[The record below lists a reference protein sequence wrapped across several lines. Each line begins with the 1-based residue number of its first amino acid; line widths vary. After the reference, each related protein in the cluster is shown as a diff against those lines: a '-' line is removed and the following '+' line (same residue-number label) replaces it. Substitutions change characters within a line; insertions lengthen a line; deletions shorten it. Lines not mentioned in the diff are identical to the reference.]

1 MKSVARTV
9 KRLLDPVFDLRQ
21 FASSVLHYG
30 RYLKDLF
37 AYRSMIADKGYNGP
51 LSRIPV
57 TELYPCLHD
66 RTATTSFD
74 HHYIYLNAW
83 AFRRIVADSP
93 AEHVDVGSQL
103 SFITLLSSVVP
114 VTFIDLRPAD
124 IKLSGLD
131 GKEGTILSLPYSDNS
146 VHSMSSLH
154 VIEHI
159 GLGRYGD
166 PLDPKGTELAMKEL
180 ARVISPGGKLYIG
193 VPVSNVERIRF
204 NADRVFNPETI
215 IKAFSELGLKLVE
228 FSYVD
233 DKANKQEFVSP
244 NQLNNESSYACGMFA
259 FTREIHN
266 MNANSVQKNNESTL
280 GGK

>member
-1 MKSVARTV
+1 MMSVARRA
-9 KRLLDPVFDLRQ
+9 KRLLDPVVDLRQ
-21 FASSVLHYG
+21 FASSVLYYG
-30 RYLKDLF
+30 RYFKDLF
-37 AYRSMIADKGYNGP
+37 AYRSMNAGKGYKRP
-51 LSRIPV
+51 VSRIPV

-83 AFRRIVADSP
+83 AFRRIVTSSP

-124 IKLSGLD
+124 IKLSKLE
-131 GKEGTILSLPYSDNS
+131 GKKGTILSLPYSDDS

-166 PLDPKGTELAMKEL
+166 PLDPKGTELAMTEL
-180 ARVISPGGKLYIG
+180 ARVIAPGGKLYIG
-193 VPVSNVERIRF
+193 VPVSKIERIRF
-204 NADRVFNPETI
+204 NADRVFNPITI
-215 IKAFSELGLKLVE
+215 INAFSELGLKLVE

-233 DKANKQEFVSP
+233 DSANMHYCESP
-244 NQLNNESSYACGMFA
+244 DTFDNCTFACGMFV
-259 FTREIHN
+259 FTKE
-266 MNANSVQKNNESTL
+266 MAL
-280 GGK
+280 